1 MNSGAR
7 LRPANS
13 LSLVFGPVVRFVLAP
28 IGSCFSGFHT
38 MDFLLSGVY
47 SWPRASRIIALT
59 FAVVIL
65 SYEFVYKEQQS
76 QVAEGT
82 GTLPSKV
89 VLYSCVIPYLLGT
102 LALIL
107 LFALPSLGE

>member
-1 MNSGAR
+1 MNSDAR

-13 LSLVFGPVVRFVLAP
+13 LSLVFGQVVRFVLAP
-28 IGSCFSGFHT
+28 LGSCFSGFHT

-47 SWPRASRIIALT
+47 SWPRASRILALT

-76 QVAEGT
+76 QMADGA
-82 GTLPSKV
+82 GSFPGKV
-89 VLYSCVIPYLLGT
+89 VLFSCVIPYMLGT
-102 LALIL
+102 LALVF
-107 LFALPSLGE
+107 LFALSP

>member
-1 MNSGAR
+1 MNSDAR

-28 IGSCFSGFHT
+28 LGSCFSGFHT

-76 QVAEGT
+76 HMADGA
-82 GTLPSKV
+82 GSLPGKM
-89 VLYSCVIPYLLGT
+89 VLFSCVIPYMVGT
-102 LALIL
+102 FALVF
-107 LFALPSLGE
+107 LFALSS